1 MKQTVLTV
9 ENVIKRFPGTVALK
23 GVTFELYSQEILAL
37 AGENGAGK
45 STLMKI
51 LSGIYPYKEYEGK
64 ITLNGKECQFTG
76 TAMAENAGIAMIYQ
90 ELNMELDLSVA
101 ENIVLGK
108 YPKTKWGSI
117 DWKQVHE
124 EAAKAL
130 SQVGLE
136 LDTNTIVRNLNPSM
150 QQLVSIAR
158 ALYRKPQVL
167 ILDEPTSVLTEREA
181 GKLMEIIRK
190 LKNDGLS
197 CIYISHKLDEIFEL
211 CDRAVVFRDGEKIS
225 EHRKTEGYD
234 SSRLIEDMIGRRLV
248 AMYPNRDAHIGEEI
262 LHIEHF
268 QVPHPFA
275 YGKNIIEDVSFSL
288 KKGEILGLA
297 GLVGAGRSELV
308 SAIFGACPK
317 SNGTIHLEGQEI
329 QIREPYEAIRY
340 GFGFLSEDR
349 KKNGYVWCMNIREN
363 MTLVSLGSM
372 VKRLFVDAKREES
385 QAEEYFERLKVKAPG
400 LETLITSLSG
410 GNQQKVI
417 LAKWLMSNIRI
428 LMLDEPTRG
437 IDVGTK
443 SEIYKL
449 MQELTDSGISIIM
462 ISSEMSEL
470 LTMCDRIVVLGKGIV
485 QKEFTKGEAD
495 EVKLLQAASCT

>member
-23 GVTFELYSQEILAL
+23 GVSFELHAQEILAL

-51 LSGIYPYKEYEGK
+51 LSGIYPHREYEGK

-108 YPKTKWGSI
+108 YPRTKWGSI
-117 DWKQVHE
+117 DWKQVRK
-124 EAAKAL
+124 EAEKAL
-130 SQVGLE
+130 GQVGLH
-136 LDTNTIVRNLNPSM
+136 LDTGTIVRNLNPSM

-158 ALYRKPQVL
+158 ALYRNPRVL

-181 GKLMEIIRK
+181 QKLMEIIRK
-190 LKNDGLS
+190 LKNDGIS

-211 CDRAVVFRDGEKIS
+211 CDRVVVFRDGEKIS
-225 EHRKTEGYD
+225 EHQKAHGYD

-248 AMYPNRDAHIGEEI
+248 AMYPKRAAQIGEEI
-262 LHIEHF
+262 LRIEHF
-268 QVPHPFA
+268 QAPHPFA

-308 SAIFGACPK
+308 SAIFGAIPRTHG
-317 SNGTIHLEGQEI
+317 SVYLEGQEI

-363 MTLVSLGSM
+363 MTLVTLRSM
-372 VKRLFVDAKREES
+372 VKRLFVNAREEET
-385 QAEEYFERLKVKAPG
+385 QAEEYFQRLKVKAPG
-400 LETLITSLSG
+400 LETMITSLSG

-449 MQELTDSGISIIM
+449 MQELTENGISIIM

-470 LTMCDRIVVLGKGIV
+470 LTMCDRIIVLGKGVV
-485 QKEFTKGEAD
+485 QREFARGEAD
-495 EVKLLQAASCT
+495 EVRLLQASSCT